1 MKLCQILYDLHY
13 YLLLGRGF
21 FGFFIWCKLFLV
33 GHDVFFLIFMNNSLS
48 VNPAKE
54 ITKAKHSMK
63 ICWMHSLD
71 HHQKYH
77 NTAVTHKVGGG
88 AVPGRSPFFN
98 CLQVLKGST
107 WETFNKRANLIKHE
121 WRFIR
126 PAPCFVI
133 PLVVWILDETGS
145 YSCLQYRIGQS
156 SQDKSKTMLMQ
167 TSGGKAKSIIVLWK
181 RSIKR
186 FYMTSRLPKQWN
198 SGHVG
203 VPNQSCGSW
212 TLFLC

>member
-1 MKLCQILYDLHY
+1 MLQLDSWNAIEKKNWELMSSLNRFQKFKKDLPSARERTAGSSLGMKLCQILYNLHY

-88 AVPGRSPFFN
+88 GLYARG
-98 CLQVLKGST
+98 GSSRT
-107 WETFNKRANLIKHE
+107 KSLFQLLSSSKRK
-121 WRFIR
+121 
-126 PAPCFVI
+126 
-133 PLVVWILDETGS
+133 
-145 YSCLQYRIGQS
+145 
-156 SQDKSKTMLMQ
+156 
-167 TSGGKAKSIIVLWK
+167 
-181 RSIKR
+181 
-186 FYMTSRLPKQWN
+186 YMRN
-198 SGHVG
+198 V
-203 VPNQSCGSW
+203 
-212 TLFLC
+212 